1 MRLEAL
7 LCHKTAGKQPKSV
20 EKLFFDGGSRRRGGL
35 LEAVSAAELLAESL
49 HAPGGVDEFLLAGKE
64 RVAGTADIHV
74 DLGDCA
80 SRGECIS
87 ARTVNIANLISRMSL
102 GLHGKLLV
110 PGVRGRISPL
120 RQPGQVNTTLGR
132 PRWFALGP
140 KHALPS
146 LEL

>member
-1 MRLEAL
+1 MRLETL
-7 LCHKTAGKQPKSV
+7 LLHKTAGKQLKFA
-20 EKLFFDGGSRRRGGL
+20 EKLLFRGGSRRRGGL
-35 LEAVSAAELLAESL
+35 LEAVSAAELLAEPF
-49 HAPGGVDEFLLAGKE
+49 HAAGGVDELLFAGKE
-64 RVAGTADIHV
+64 RVAGAANIHV
-74 DLGDCA
+74 DLGDRA
-80 SRGECIS
+80 SRGEGVS
-87 ARTVNIANLISRMSL
+87 ARTVNVANLISRMSL

-120 RQPGQVNTTLGR
+120 RQPGQVNDTLGR